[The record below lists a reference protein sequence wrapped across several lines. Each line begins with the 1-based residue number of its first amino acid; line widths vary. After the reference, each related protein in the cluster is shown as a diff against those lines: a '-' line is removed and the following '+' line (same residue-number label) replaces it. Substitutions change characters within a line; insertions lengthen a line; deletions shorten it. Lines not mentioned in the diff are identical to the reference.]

1 MEFNVADE
9 TSSLKSVIIGVA
21 KNSGK
26 IPDLKDLYDPKS
38 VRNLKNNSYPS
49 ESDLKKELSEFI
61 TILKKYNVTVYRPKD
76 ISDINQIFIRDVGFV
91 IDNFF
96 FKSNII
102 PKRDKEYEGIKN
114 IIKSFDS
121 ELIELPIDIHIEG
134 GDVINFNNYL
144 FIGYYEKKNYSKL
157 YTARTNKNAIDFFKK
172 FFPKKIIKPFHLNKS
187 NTIPENNAL
196 HLDCCLQI
204 VGQDNAIMC
213 SELFTNKNDV
223 VWLKSFFGEKNI
235 FFADKNEMSSMYC
248 NVLSINRNT
257 VVSQPSFKRLNNWL
271 KDIGYCVEVVDFS
284 EVSKQ
289 GGSFRCCSLPLIRY

>member
-9 TSSLKSVIIGVA
+9 TSTLKSVIIGVA

-76 ISDINQIFIRDVGFV
+76 ISDINQIFVRDVGFV

-134 GDVINFNNYL
+134 GDVINFNNYI
-144 FIGYYEKKNYSKL
+144 FIGYYEKKKL
-157 YTARTNKNAIDFFKK
+157 FKTLHRKNK
-172 FFPKKIIKPFHLNKS
+172 
-187 NTIPENNAL
+187 
-196 HLDCCLQI
+196 
-204 VGQDNAIMC
+204 
-213 SELFTNKNDV
+213 
-223 VWLKSFFGEKNI
+223 
-235 FFADKNEMSSMYC
+235 
-248 NVLSINRNT
+248 
-257 VVSQPSFKRLNNWL
+257 
-271 KDIGYCVEVVDFS
+271 
-284 EVSKQ
+284 
-289 GGSFRCCSLPLIRY
+289 

>member
-1 MEFNVADE
+1 M
-9 TSSLKSVIIGVA
+9 
-21 KNSGK
+21 
-26 IPDLKDLYDPKS
+26 KDLYDPKS

-76 ISDINQIFIRDVGFV
+76 ISDINQIFVRDVGFV

-144 FIGYYEKKNYSKL
+144 SITDEINIIYNL
-157 YTARTNKNAIDFFKK
+157 YTKTFLYKTQL
-172 FFPKKIIKPFHLNKS
+172 KIFSPFL
-187 NTIPENNAL
+187 
-196 HLDCCLQI
+196 
-204 VGQDNAIMC
+204 
-213 SELFTNKNDV
+213 
-223 VWLKSFFGEKNI
+223 
-235 FFADKNEMSSMYC
+235 
-248 NVLSINRNT
+248 LS
-257 VVSQPSFKRLNNWL
+257 
-271 KDIGYCVEVVDFS
+271 
-284 EVSKQ
+284 
-289 GGSFRCCSLPLIRY
+289 LIHI